1 MHRKLPS
8 TLSDLQAIDPA
19 ASDLRGK
26 VGAHRSGDKIM
37 TRLLFAAALVV
48 AGLSG
53 CASPARYIDRTP
65 DGGIVAIPANTDY
78 FPTYNRSA
86 AIEKIKE
93 HVGPNY
99 EIVEERETPKGQQTF
114 SNQQVN
120 NKGQSITNT
129 TTTQDLTEWQI
140 TYRRKSGVM
149 GMPMSPLPGQFGGV
163 QQTQYLPG
171 SPATGVKQAGGVVPS
186 AAPVGGVYPAGGM
199 MGGPP
204 YATK

>member
-99 EIVEERETPKGQQTF
+99 EITWEGEVAKGQQTV
-114 SNQQVN
+114 SNQQINGKTESSV
-120 NKGQSITNT
+120 
-129 TTTQDLTEWQI
+129 TTTQDLKEYQI
-140 TYRRKSGVM
+140 AYRRKSGAM
-149 GMPMSPLPGQFGGV
+149 GMPMGPLPGQYGGV